1 METLEQQFEN
11 ALDTITLEGSGQK
24 LMDTEIIHSCLVN
37 NDFAKITLILP
48 EDSSLRKNLPDQ
60 VEKVIKNLNGLKELQ
75 SRSSRILHRMR
86 KRPNH
91 SSLNALSSSLVER
104 PTCKTMTQ

>member
-24 LMDTEIIHSCLVN
+24 LMDTEIVHSCLVN

-60 VEKVIKNLNGLKELQ
+60 VEKVIQNLNGIESCLLYT
-75 SRSSRILHRMR
+75 SPSPRDS
-86 KRPNH
+86 
-91 SSLNALSSSLVER
+91 V
-104 PTCKTMTQ
+104 

>member
-60 VEKVIKNLNGLKELQ
+60 VEQVIKNLNGIESCLLYT
-75 SRSSRILHRMR
+75 SPSPRDS
-86 KRPNH
+86 
-91 SSLNALSSSLVER
+91 
-104 PTCKTMTQ
+104 

>member
-11 ALDTITLEGSGQK
+11 ALDTITLESSGQK
-24 LMDTEIIHSCLVN
+24 LMDTEIVHSCLVN

-60 VEKVIKNLNGLKELQ
+60 VEKVIQNLNG
-75 SRSSRILHRMR
+75 I
-86 KRPNH
+86 
-91 SSLNALSSSLVER
+91 ER
-104 PTCKTMTQ
+104 VAVCLLYTSPSPRDRG